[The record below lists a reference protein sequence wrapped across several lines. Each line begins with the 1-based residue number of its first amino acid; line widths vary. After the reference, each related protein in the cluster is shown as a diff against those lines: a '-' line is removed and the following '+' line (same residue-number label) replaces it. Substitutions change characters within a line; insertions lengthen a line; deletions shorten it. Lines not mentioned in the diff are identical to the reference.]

1 MIKMTR
7 TDRVFTVCNC
17 VLAGL
22 FLLVCLYPLY
32 FIVIAS
38 FSDAGLVTTG
48 KVWLFPRGLTL
59 EGYRQMLNKPEI
71 WTGYLNTIAY
81 TVCGTSV
88 NLALNLTAGY
98 ALSRRTLPFRRA
110 INMMFMITMFI
121 SGGLVPTYL
130 LVTSLHIEN
139 TFWVM
144 ILLGGVNVWNLIICR
159 TFFEN
164 SIPLE
169 MLEAAQI
176 DGCSDFTFF
185 FRIVLPL
192 SGALVAVMLLFFA
205 VGHWNSY
212 YNALIYIRDKWRY
225 PLQLVL
231 RNLLL
236 QTKLDPETSDSGIQK
251 LLELQSMKYGVIIVA
266 SVPVL
271 VLYPFIQKH
280 FVKGVMIGAI
290 KG

>member
-7 TDRVFTVCNC
+7 SDRIFTVCNC
-17 VLAGL
+17 LLAGL

-48 KVWLFPRGLTL
+48 KVWLYPRGLTL
-59 EGYRQMLNKPEI
+59 EGYRQMLGRTEI
-71 WTGYLNTIAY
+71 WTGYLNTIFY
-81 TVCGTSV
+81 TLCGTAV
-88 NLALNLTAGY
+88 NLALNLCAGY
-98 ALSRRTLPFRRA
+98 ALSRRTLPLRRA
-110 INMMFMITMFI
+110 LNMLFMITMFI

-130 LVTSLHIEN
+130 LVTALHLEN
-139 TFWVM
+139 TFWIM

-164 SIPLE
+164 NIPVE

-176 DGCSDFTFF
+176 DGCDDFTFY

-205 VGHWNSY
+205 VGHWNGY
-212 YNALIYIRDKWRY
+212 YNALIYIRDQWRY

-236 QTKLDPETSDSGIQK
+236 QTKLNPETSDSGMQK
-251 LLELQSMKYGVIIVA
+251 LLEMQSMKYGVIIVA

-280 FVKGVMIGAI
+280 FVKGVMIGAV